1 MCMKL
6 PKNKL
11 NQKKKKKKKKKKVA
25 DFKSEY
31 FMFK

>member
-11 NQKKKKKKKKKKVA
+11 NQKKKKKKKKKVA